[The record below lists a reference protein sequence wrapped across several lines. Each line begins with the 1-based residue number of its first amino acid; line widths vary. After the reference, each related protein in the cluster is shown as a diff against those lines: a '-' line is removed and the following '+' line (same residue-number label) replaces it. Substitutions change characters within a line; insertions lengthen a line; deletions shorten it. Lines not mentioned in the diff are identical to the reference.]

1 MSDNPFAEPWDDD
14 RTVIQPMPSTQPRP
28 GGGAPLYPGPGRSE
42 PDAPGTAPFHPPEG
56 DRDRGNEQG
65 RGGIGA
71 PGRGAAGE
79 ADRRDISNGTRA
91 DSDPYAFG
99 PARYQIGPNRT
110 RQDRAQQDR
119 SLNPAG
125 ADQPAPPTAT
135 GLGAVPPVGP
145 SVIFA
150 AASPLL
156 SLLARLRNVLS
167 VPDPGALRERTVEEL
182 RRFEQT
188 LRKQNL
194 SLDLIRASHYAL
206 CASLD
211 DVVRNTPWGSRGP
224 WADTSLVAAFHGEV
238 RSGERFFDVLAQLS
252 RNQGKF
258 LPVIELMY
266 ACMSLG
272 MQGRYRLSPRGP
284 AELDRVREET
294 YVLIMRARGPAERAL
309 SPHWQGISAP
319 YRPLRASLP
328 VWVAALVGLG
338 LLGLLYALLLFRLN
352 DASDRLFEAGLAL
365 PPGHMPAITRSA
377 PPQPMPPAPP
387 PPAQELNRLSAFL
400 APEVSQGLVS
410 VVGTD
415 AVPVVR
421 IQAAGMFRS
430 GSATI
435 EPQFLPLLQR
445 IGSALRSE
453 PGSVDVVGYTDNQPI
468 HTVAFPSNFQLST
481 ARAKAAAAV
490 IGGSIDPARISAEG
504 RSDADPIASNDTKA
518 GREQNR
524 RIEVTLHRPNGN

>member
-14 RTVIQPMPSTQPRP
+14 RTVIQPMP
-28 GGGAPLYPGPGRSE
+28 GGR
-42 PDAPGTAPFHPPEG
+42 APGSFRPNA
-56 DRDRGNEQG
+56 
-65 RGGIGA
+65 
-71 PGRGAAGE
+71 
-79 ADRRDISNGTRA
+79 NGPNA
-91 DSDPYAFG
+91 KGPNANGPDPFG
-99 PARYQIGPNRT
+99 PAPGGAMGSGDILRDGGSSSASPWPENGG
-110 RQDRAQQDR
+110 
-119 SLNPAG
+119 AG
-125 ADQPAPPTAT
+125 QGGSEHASPGSPTAT
-135 GLGAVPPVGP
+135 SFGAMPRVGP
-145 SVIFA
+145 STIFA
-150 AASPLL
+150 AAGPLL

-182 RRFEQT
+182 RRFEQA
-188 LRKQNL
+188 LREQNMPM
-194 SLDLIRASHYAL
+194 DLIRTSHYAL

-238 RSGERFFDVLAQLS
+238 RSGERFFDVLTQLS

-272 MQGRYRLSPRGP
+272 MQGRYRLSQRGP

-294 YVLIMRARGPAERAL
+294 YVLIMRQRRPAERAL
-309 SPHWQGISAP
+309 SVHWKGISAP
-319 YRPLRASLP
+319 YRPLGASLP
-328 VWVAALVGLG
+328 VWVAAVAGLG
-338 LLGLLYALLLFRLN
+338 LLGLLYAVMLLRLN
-352 DASDRLFEAGLAL
+352 DSSDRLFEAGLAL
-365 PPGHMPAITRSA
+365 PPGHMPAIIRPA

-387 PPAQELNRLSAFL
+387 PPALELNKLATFL

-410 VVGTD
+410 VVGTE
-415 AVPVVR
+415 AVPVIR
-421 IQAAGMFRS
+421 IKASGMFRS
-430 GSATI
+430 GSATV
-435 EPQFLPLLQR
+435 EPRFQPLLQR
-445 IGSALRSE
+445 IGVALRTE

-490 IGGSIDPARISAEG
+490 VGASLDAGRLSAEG
-504 RSDADPIASNDTKA
+504 RADADPIATNDTPE

-524 RIEVTLHRPNGN
+524 RIEVVLHRSGN